1 MVRVGRMREL
11 EREGAGLRQLVNIIF
26 DVQNVQM
33 VGLGYGEWQQ
43 TVGHG

>member
-11 EREGAGLRQLVNIIF
+11 EREGVGLRQLVNVIF

-33 VGLGYGEWQQ
+33 VGLGYGEWGQ
-43 TVGHG
+43 TVGYG